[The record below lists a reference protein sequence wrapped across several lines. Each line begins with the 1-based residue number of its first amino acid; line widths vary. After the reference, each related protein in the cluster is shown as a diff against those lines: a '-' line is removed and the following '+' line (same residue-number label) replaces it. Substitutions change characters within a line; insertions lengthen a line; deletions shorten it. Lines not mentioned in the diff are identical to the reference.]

1 MADNKPAI
9 KLEFGTSSAFLN
21 ALIRYRDA
29 MGFRSNARAT
39 EAAVRETLI
48 RGGYLK
54 DARV

>member
-21 ALIRYRDA
+21 ALIRYREA

-54 DARV
+54 DARS